1 MSSDF
6 YTSSILPYAAIIIKI
21 CRAYT
26 NTQEDFEDY
35 YQEVC
40 LQIWKSRDNFREQ
53 SEWSTWVYRLS
64 LNVSMTLLK
73 KAKNKNQ
80 HFASDYL
87 PAEVIEDSQSH
98 RFDSYRI
105 ADEDLDQLYDAIRQL
120 SEVDRAVIL
129 LYLEEK
135 SYKEIA
141 DIIGTNPNNIG
152 VRIKRIKERLK
163 TGMAR
168 ANKEIVIV

>member
-40 LQIWKSRDNFREQ
+40 LQIWRSRENFRQEA
-53 SEWSTWVYRLS
+53 EWSSWIYRLS
-64 LNVSMTLLK
+64 LNVCLTLLK
-73 KAKNKNQ
+73 KKKSSRQ
-80 HFASDYL
+80 YFASDVL
-87 PAEVIEDSQSH
+87 PEIAIEDS
-98 RFDSYRI
+98 RAF
-105 ADEDLDQLYDAIRQL
+105 ADESLNMLYAAIRQL

-135 SYKEIA
+135 SYQEIA
-141 DIIGTNPNNIG
+141 DIMGSKPNNIG
-152 VRIKRIKERLK
+152 VRINRIKERLK
-163 TGMAR
+163 KRLDGKV
-168 ANKEIVIV
+168 N

>member
-6 YTSSILPYAAIIIKI
+6 YTSFILPYAAVIIKI

-40 LQIWKSRDNFREQ
+40 LQIWRSNDKFRRE
-53 SEWSTWVYRLS
+53 SERSTWVYRIS
-64 LNVSMTLLK
+64 LNVCLTLLK
-73 KAKNKNQ
+73 KKKNNIQ

-87 PAEVIEDSQSH
+87 PDDLKEDS
-98 RFDSYRI
+98 RAF
-105 ADEDLDQLYDAIRQL
+105 ADESLNLLYEAIRQL
-120 SEVDRAVIL
+120 SEVDRGVIL

-141 DIIGTNPNNIG
+141 DITGTNSNNIG

-163 TGMAR
+163 KLLDGKI
-168 ANKEIVIV
+168 N